1 MVGGRGGSSEVTLK
15 LGLAGW
21 VGVDEERGT
30 AVSGSSTQQV
40 GWGCSGPG
48 RRLRLPRQVGQARVE
63 SQGRN
68 LSVKGLL

>member
-1 MVGGRGGSSEVTLK
+1 MVGGRRGSSEVTLK

-21 VGVDEERGT
+21 VGVDEEGQSLVVAR
-30 AVSGSSTQQV
+30 SRR
-40 GWGCSGPG
+40 GCSGPG
-48 RRLRLPRQVGQARVE
+48 WRLRLPRQVGQARVE